1 MLFSS
6 LIFLFAFLPIVLF
19 LYYIVFRKSIRLQN
33 VLLFITSIF
42 FYAWGEPKFVFVM
55 MASVVMNY
63 VWALLVARYQAYK
76 KKIIPFAVVSNLGLL
91 FVFKYLNFTVSN
103 IDHFFGDI
111 LPQTEIVL
119 PIGIS
124 FFTFQAMSYV
134 IDVYRGDAKVQ
145 KNILYV
151 ALYISFFPQLIAGP
165 IVRYT
170 DIESKL
176 AERKISFEDFSVGTR
191 KFLIGLSKKVIIAN
205 NLAMITDAAFENVES
220 GYLSLCFAWLG
231 AAAYA
236 LQIYFDFDGYS
247 GMAIGLGKMF
257 GFHFPENFIYPY
269 RAKSIHEF
277 WKYNHISLCT
287 WFRDYVYIPLGGSRR
302 GKLVW
307 VRNMFIVWVLTG
319 IWHGASWTF
328 LIWGLAYFVLLVIE
342 KELKL
347 PERLKHMG
355 IFYQIFTLV
364 CLFILNGVFFRDVGS
379 ENTTRYLLSMFSVK
393 GGAFDDLAM
402 QYILEYKVIIIT
414 AVIYAFAGFYLL
426 RNKLSHSKINSLIEV
441 ICPIVY
447 AVLFFISVSYL
458 AIGAYNP
465 FIYFNF

>member
-6 LIFLFAFLPIVLF
+6 LIFLFAFLPIVLV
-19 LYYIVFRKSIRLQN
+19 LYYTVFRKSIRLQN
-33 VLLFITSIF
+33 LLLLIASIF

-55 MASVVMNY
+55 MASIIMNY
-63 VWALLVARYQAYK
+63 TWAILVDRYEYK
-76 KKIIPFAVVSNLGLL
+76 KRTIFLAVATNLGLL

-103 IDHFFGDI
+103 IDHFFGNI
-111 LPQTEIVL
+111 FPQTDIAL

-134 IDVYRGDAKVQ
+134 IDVYRGDTKVQ
-145 KNILYV
+145 RNILYV

-176 AERKISFEDFSVGTR
+176 ETRKVSFDDFTVGTK

-205 NLAMITDAAFENVES
+205 NLAIITDAAFDSIEG

-231 AAAYA
+231 AITYA

-247 GMAIGLGKMF
+247 EMAIGLGKMF

-269 RAKSIHEF
+269 RSKSIHEF

-307 VRNMFIVWVLTG
+307 MRNMFIVWALTG

-342 KELKL
+342 KELKI
-347 PERLKHMG
+347 PECFKRGGFL
-355 IFYQIFTLV
+355 YRAFTLV
-364 CLFILNGVFFRDVGS
+364 CLFVLNGVFFRDIGA
-379 ENTTRYLLSMFSVK
+379 ENTTRYLISMFSLK
-393 GGAFDDLAM
+393 GGLFDNLAM
-402 QYILEYKVIIIT
+402 QYILEYKVIIVVAI
-414 AVIYAFAGFYLL
+414 IYAFAGFYLL
-426 RNKLSHSKINSLIEV
+426 RKSLSHSKLNSLVEI
-441 ICPIVY
+441 ISPIVY
-447 AVLFFISVSYL
+447 IALFFVSISYL